1 MKGDGKLQTFKY
13 AQADAEDEFAEGLGE
28 NESIGETIKINGNG
42 KQEKFSYA
50 QKAKKFA
57 EGLGENE
64 SIGET
69 IKINGNG
76 KQEKFSYAQKAKK
89 FAEGL
94 GENESIGETIKIN
107 GNGKQEKF
115 SYAQAE
121 EGWETEK
128 ENENDDLL
136 MVEALG
142 KKVTFRLAGPK
153 GPALPK
159 SKYRFKRRNHYPIK
173 RAQDLV
179 NQLDRAT
186 RRAQTRP
193 PYMSAL

>member
-76 KQEKFSYAQKAKK
+76 KQEKFSYAQ
-89 FAEGL
+89 
-94 GENESIGETIKIN
+94 
-107 GNGKQEKF
+107 
-115 SYAQAE
+115 AE

-128 ENENDDLL
+128 ENENDDFL